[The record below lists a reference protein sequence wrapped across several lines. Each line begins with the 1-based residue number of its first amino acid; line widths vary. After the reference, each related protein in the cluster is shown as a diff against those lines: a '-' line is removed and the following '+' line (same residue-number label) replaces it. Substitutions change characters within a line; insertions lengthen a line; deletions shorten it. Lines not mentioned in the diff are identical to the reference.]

1 MIYKFSKSQILTALH
16 YETIIYLSLHIF
28 FYLLPG
34 DPEMLVPC
42 ICYVNYVN
50 IICLICN
57 LFMKW
62 THHQSILPRNDGIHF
77 IHEKS
82 SSIRCMWPQCL
93 QPENQISFQ
102 EESDENLRSSCVK
115 QEEKCRTRRQ
125 KAIPLDARAWE
136 RSIGMNSKVK

>member
-1 MIYKFSKSQILTALH
+1 MILVFHYLWLINEQFIHKNSMIYKFSKSQILTELH
-16 YETIIYLSLHIF
+16 YQTIIFLSLHIF

-34 DPEMLVPC
+34 DPEILVPC
-42 ICYVNYVN
+42 IWYVNYVN
-50 IICLICN
+50 IICLFCN

-62 THHQSILPRNDGIHF
+62 THHQSILPRNDGIHL

-125 KAIPLDARAWE
+125 
-136 RSIGMNSKVK
+136 N